1 MATKTLLVDDLDG
14 SDADV
19 TITYSIDDEFYSID
33 LTEENAQA
41 FRKVLA
47 PYIEVSAVAEA
58 PSARSVRSITTAPSA
73 VSTSTKRSPE
83 QLQAIRD
90 WARANGYEVADR
102 GRIKADIV
110 EAFEAAHS

>member
-1 MATKTLLVDDLDG
+1 MATKTLLVDDMTG
-14 SDADV
+14 EDADV

-47 PYIEVSAVAEA
+47 PYIEVSAVANA
-58 PSARSVRSITTAPSA
+58 PRKTVSRSVATSSTPAPA
-73 VSTSTKRSPE
+73 KRSPE
-83 QLQAIRD
+83 ELQAIRD

>member
-1 MATKTLLVDDLDG
+1 MATKTLLVDDMTG
-14 SDADV
+14 EDADV

-58 PSARSVRSITTAPSA
+58 PRKTVSRSVATSSTPSA
-73 VSTSTKRSPE
+73 PAKRSPE
-83 QLQAIRD
+83 ELAAIRA
-90 WARANGYEVADR
+90 WARENGHEVSGR
-102 GRIKADIV
+102 GRIKAEII
-110 EAFEAAHS
+110 EAFEDAH